1 MMVKDKRREVR
12 ISADD
17 DDLLAEAAG
26 LAGVSVSEFLLDRAM
41 SEAAELVEAHRTIRL
56 ADEDHDR
63 FIAALDGPVRPPEE
77 LIAQARR
84 ARGSN
89 GSTECVSNA
98 STITTRSAISAVG

>member
-1 MMVKDKRREVR
+1 MMTVKDNRREVR

-41 SEAAELVEAHRTIRL
+41 SEAAKLVEAHRTIRL
-56 ADEDHDR
+56 ADEDHER

-84 ARGSN
+84 ARRLDR
-89 GSTECVSNA
+89 VD
-98 STITTRSAISAVG
+98 